1 MDADSLSAEKPA
13 EPVSIIRRGI
23 TVAGD
28 LQGGE
33 GLRIEGVFK
42 GTITSSA
49 DVVVAAGGV
58 AEARIQARRIVIQGQ
73 VQGDVSA
80 EKSVAALSGIAAPVP
95 LKFARVHFSKGAR
108 RFSNSSPRSQGAIAR
123 TTDRSVA

>member
-80 EKSVAALSGIAAPVP
+80 EKSVAIHAAGRLIGDCRARAIEIREGALFEGRSEI
-95 LKFARVHFSKGAR
+95 LK
-108 RFSNSSPRSQGAIAR
+108 
-123 TTDRSVA
+123 